1 MPVDRQNLQIALGI
15 VATLLT
21 ILATVFGWFAKA
33 WRWTCSLF
41 EAKPP
46 VGVID
51 VPTKTV
57 ILIPVARPDALWW
70 HMGSMDSRPVMQIA
84 GDLSATNISKF
95 EIVLMGAKLRKPKAS
110 GLALVSERGSHICT
124 QKNAIPL
131 GAVSDLRFD
140 FFVQPPSRE
149 KGEPFKADVAIIDQ
163 FGNEHWLKGLKFPY
177 RD

>member
-1 MPVDRQNLQIALGI
+1 MPFDLQSLGI
-15 VATLLT
+15 EVGIVVGLLT
-21 ILATVFGWFAKA
+21 ILGIVSGWFAKA
-33 WRWTCSLF
+33 WRRTCSLF
-41 EAKPP
+41 KAKST
-46 VGVID
+46 VGVIE

-70 HMGSMDSRPVMQIA
+70 HMGSMDSQPVMQIA

-95 EIVLMGAKLRKPKAS
+95 EIVLMGAKLRKPNAS

-131 GAVSDLRFD
+131 GAVSGLRFD
-140 FFVQPPSRE
+140 CFVQPPVRK